1 MRTPG
6 RWNGMMV
13 GVVLACSGPIHAGEP
28 ITIAHRV
35 VNQPEMGEVTWQDI
49 QSPAGNFTFI
59 PPAGWRLQQA
69 PREGVM
75 RLASPDYLVQIEI
88 EFSSRP
94 APVASASQIEA
105 VRKRLESTYLG
116 ASLVED
122 FVCHAG
128 GRAGRAFD
136 LRWKPSTGVEMAAR
150 VVVVA
155 FTGGTVEFRLVS
167 SPDAITGSYQLFS
180 ALLTSFASKLPVDSR
195 PQTAASP

>member
-1 MRTPG
+1 MRTLG
-6 RWNGMMV
+6 RWNGMLV
-13 GVVLACSGPIHAGEP
+13 GVVLACSASIHAGEP
-28 ITIAHRV
+28 ITISHRV
-35 VNQPEMGEVTWQDI
+35 VNQPEMGEVTWQDV

-94 APVASASQIEA
+94 APVASASQIET

-116 ASLVED
+116 AALLED

-136 LRWKPSTGVEMAAR
+136 LRWKHSPGVEMAAR

-155 FTGGTVEFRLVS
+155 FAGGTVEFRLVS
-167 SPDAITGSYQLFS
+167 SPDALKAYHQLFS
-180 ALLTSFASKLPVDSR
+180 ALLTSFTSKPPVEFKSE
-195 PQTAASP
+195 TAASR